1 MNPYFSNYLT
11 STQLQHVGTAKWG
24 GCTRYYMLGWY
35 LLEIH
40 LDFGLLQVP
49 FEDLEIVLQL
59 KMKCHE
65 IVFFKDVHSLEHVIV
80 NHSIN
85 LSSLPFLFKN

>member
-1 MNPYFSNYLT
+1 
-11 STQLQHVGTAKWG
+11 
-24 GCTRYYMLGWY
+24 MLGWY

-59 KMKCHE
+59 KMK
-65 IVFFKDVHSLEHVIV
+65 FFKDVHSLEHVIV